1 MSEQKYVIVETTSTF
16 RIKYLFKVESLDT
29 AQDTIISGG
38 EDVKEFSQEWLG
50 EKVVSTTHLTEEE
63 AIAQY
68 RKENTYVN
76 FEFSPWSDEFILKN
90 TVNE

>member
-16 RIKYLFKVESLDT
+16 RMKYLFKVESLDT
-29 AQDTIISGG
+29 AQDTIAAAG
-38 EDVKEFSQEWLG
+38 EDLKEFSQEWLG

-68 RKENTYVN
+68 RKENPHVN
-76 FEFSPWSDEFILKN
+76 FESNPWSDEFILKN
-90 TVNE
+90 TVNK